1 MSLEFTADRLAFARS
16 RAGKTRASLAKEVAI
31 SPRML
36 AHYEAGDHV
45 PSEEMIDKLSKAL
58 GVPGA
63 FFAAPPIAEVGAGDV
78 HFRAL
83 SKMSAIKRDAAL
95 ASGSLAIELSAWL
108 DERMHLPAPLV
119 PVYDRGASAPE
130 TSARRLRLEWDMG
143 YAKIRNVVHL
153 VEAHGV
159 RVFSLPSHLADV
171 DAFSF
176 WWKGTPYMLL
186 NTRKSAERG
195 RFDVAHELGHLV
207 MHGAYDVP
215 TGREREWEA
224 NRFAA
229 AFLMP
234 EDAVLASGLRNPSLE
249 TILAAKKRWG
259 VSAMALTHR
268 LHELGVITDW
278 TYTSTCRRLSQMG
291 YRSGEPDPDP
301 APRESS
307 QVLDKAFALLRD
319 RGITASTIAR
329 DLAVHSESVREL
341 VFGLVLT
348 SIDGGR
354 TGDSQSRQPTLRLV
368 D

>member
-1 MSLEFTADRLAFARS
+1 
-16 RAGKTRASLAKEVAI
+16 
-31 SPRML
+31 ML
-36 AHYEAGDHV
+36 AHYEAGEFV
-45 PSEEMIDKLSKAL
+45 PSSETIGKLAKAL
-58 GVPGA
+58 DVPES
-63 FFAAPPIAEVGAGDV
+63 FFAAPPIAEVRTGEV

-95 ASGSLAIELSAWL
+95 ASASLAIELSRWL
-108 DERMHLPAPLV
+108 SDRMYLPDPNV
-119 PVYDRGASAPE
+119 PIFDRGANAPE
-130 TSARRLRLEWDMG
+130 TSARRLRLEWEMG
-143 YAKIRNVVHL
+143 YVNIRNLLHL

-159 RVFSLPSHLADV
+159 RVFSLPQHLADV

-234 EDAVLASGLRNPSLE
+234 EDDVLASGLRNASVDK
-249 TILAAKKRWG
+249 IVAVKKRWG

-278 TYTSTCRRLSQMG
+278 AYTSTCRRLSQMG
-291 YRSGEPDPDP
+291 YRTGEPDREPT
-301 APRESS
+301 PRESS
-307 QVLDKAFALLRD
+307 QVLDKAFTLLRQ
-319 RGITASTIAR
+319 REISTTVIAR
-329 DLAVHSESVREL
+329 DLSIHPEALREL

-348 SIDGGR
+348 PMSGGQDR
-354 TGDSQSRQPTLRLV
+354 IGSRATARLCV
-368 D
+368 VE